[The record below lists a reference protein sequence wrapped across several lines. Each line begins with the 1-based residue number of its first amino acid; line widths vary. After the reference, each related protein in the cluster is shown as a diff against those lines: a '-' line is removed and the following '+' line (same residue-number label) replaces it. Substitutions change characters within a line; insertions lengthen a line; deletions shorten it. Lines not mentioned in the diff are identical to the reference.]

1 MQVYKNVVAEPIPL
15 PNQESGSGVDIL
27 EGSPNKVQA
36 DNASPFR
43 ITSSFSSPSQIQ
55 NQGVGAN
62 PGPKSKAEQ
71 NVSSASQSSSPPMTV
86 SQVRNPFKVP
96 TQFQR
101 NYSTRPITNQ
111 ESDTKKEIV
120 ITQYYWQHRNQEYL
134 LAIHLIVV
142 ITNLRKRKALMKHNL
157 KQKCKANHFVK

>member
-1 MQVYKNVVAEPIPL
+1 MLIYLKALLIKCKLTTHRHSELHHHFHPHHKYKT
-15 PNQESGSGVDIL
+15 
-27 EGSPNKVQA
+27 K
-36 DNASPFR
+36 
-43 ITSSFSSPSQIQ
+43 
-55 NQGVGAN
+55 VGAN